1 MKYLLIFLGSY
12 ALTYYIVNTLI
23 ETRLQDMADALRHQP
38 DAPTPAQFLREVKT
52 SAQAST
58 LEYTLIAGT
67 LMAILLSALVG
78 WLST

>member
-12 ALTYYIVNTLI
+12 ALTYYIINTLI

-38 DAPTPAQFLREVKT
+38 DAPTAAQFLREVKA

-67 LMAILLSALVG
+67 VIAALLSTLAW
-78 WLST
+78 WLA